1 MAAPSL
7 LWCGRAAA
15 RKAVR
20 PEAWEFRGAT
30 LCTRPGGSGTPP
42 VTMAPQGGTKILAT
56 KATVEFPNS
65 HPVSA
70 KEGGSTLNTNPK
82 EASKPDEDLRTLMS
96 RKTVVAFPQRVIVS
110 SLEEAR
116 LHKIAKGGGIRKEL
130 AEEET
135 SSSSSSDSDSS
146 SDSEEENDDGDE
158 SGVSIKTRVE
168 FPRRDSVF
176 SENTLIKRS
185 QLPKDGLPQ
194 KDHKAYVAKKKPSK
208 KETDVPAVKQVAFS
222 KASVSHETLKS
233 KARALNTKS
242 TPKKADRQNLV
253 LEPYLNK
260 TQDLTD
266 ATLKSHYLEEKS
278 LGAHPASTQ
287 LKVPSVTQEDKK
299 QKLIS
304 RREGKKA
311 KETQKSAAV
320 EVAPP
325 ILEEEISESTVL
337 VMGTKEET
345 VQEAGIQAGESSS
358 IDEATAAAQPAPE
371 EFDNST
377 YKNLQHHEY
386 NIYTF
391 VDSLVDLT
399 KFRQPQ
405 PSSGRPS
412 PRH

>member
-7 LWCGRAAA
+7 LSCGRMAA
-15 RKAVR
+15 RKAVQL
-20 PEAWEFRGAT
+20 EAWGLRGAT

-42 VTMAPQGGTKILAT
+42 DSI
-56 KATVEFPNS
+56 
-65 HPVSA
+65 SA

-82 EASKPDEDLRTLMS
+82 EASEPDEDLRMLMS
-96 RKTVVAFPQRVIVS
+96 KKTVVAFPQRVIVS

-116 LHKIAKGGGIRKEL
+116 LGKIAKGGGVRKEL

-158 SGVSIKTRVE
+158 SGVSFKTRVE
-168 FPRRDSVF
+168 FPRRDSIF
-176 SENTLIKRS
+176 SETTPIKTS
-185 QLPKDGLPQ
+185 QLPRGDLSQ
-194 KDHKAYVAKKKPSK
+194 KDHKEYVAKKKPSK
-208 KETDVPAVKQVAFS
+208 METDVPTIKKVAFS

-233 KARALNTKS
+233 KARDPNTKS
-242 TPKKADRQNLV
+242 TPKEADQQKLV
-253 LEPYLNK
+253 LEPHLK
-260 TQDLTD
+260 KQQVLTD
-266 ATLKSHYLEEKS
+266 ATLKSDYVEEKS
-278 LGAHPASTQ
+278 PRAQMATTQ
-287 LKVPSVTQEDKK
+287 LKAPSVTQEGKK
-299 QKLIS
+299 QNLIS
-304 RREGKKA
+304 RREGKKV
-311 KETQKSAAV
+311 KETQKSEAV
-320 EVAPP
+320 QVASPKQ
-325 ILEEEISESTVL
+325 EEEISESTAL

-345 VQEAGIQAGESSS
+345 VQEAGVQTGESST

-391 VDSLVDLT
+391 IDFHVDLS

>member
-7 LWCGRAAA
+7 LWCGWAAA

-20 PEAWEFRGAT
+20 PEVWGLRGAT

-42 VTMAPQGGTKILAT
+42 VTI
-56 KATVEFPNS
+56 
-65 HPVSA
+65 SA

-82 EASKPDEDLRTLMS
+82 EASKPDEDLRVLMS

-116 LHKIAKGGGIRKEL
+116 LRKTAEGGGIRKEL

-146 SDSEEENDDGDE
+146 SDSEEENDDE

-168 FPRRDSVF
+168 FPRRDSVS
-176 SENTLIKRS
+176 SENMLIKTS
-185 QLPKDGLPQ
+185 QLPKDGLLQ

-208 KETDVPAVKQVAFS
+208 TETDVPTAKQVAFS

-233 KARALNTKS
+233 KARVLNTKS
-242 TPKKADRQNLV
+242 VPKEASRQKLV
-253 LEPYLNK
+253 LEPHLNK
-260 TQDLTD
+260 KQDLTD
-266 ATLKSHYLEEKS
+266 ATLKSDYVEEKS

-287 LKVPSVTQEDKK
+287 LKVPSASQEDKK
-299 QKLIS
+299 QNLIS
-304 RREGKKA
+304 RREGKKV

-325 ILEEEISESTVL
+325 ILEEEVSESTVL
-337 VMGTKEET
+337 VMGTKEDT

-391 VDSLVDLT
+391 VDYYVVLS